1 MDVQSPMQDCLGV
14 KITGAYKSKMLG
26 GIYHLFVS
34 ECNLNHLKGGG
45 EKNLFLPPCLT
56 DKWDMIPR
64 SFIIDRDVIV
74 PLDQQ

>member
-1 MDVQSPMQDCLGV
+1 MDEQSQMQDCLDV

-34 ECNLNHLKGGG
+34 ECNLNHLKSGG
-45 EKNLFLPPCLT
+45 EKNPFLPPCLT
-56 DKWDMIPR
+56 DKLDMIPR

-74 PLDQQ
+74 RLDQQ